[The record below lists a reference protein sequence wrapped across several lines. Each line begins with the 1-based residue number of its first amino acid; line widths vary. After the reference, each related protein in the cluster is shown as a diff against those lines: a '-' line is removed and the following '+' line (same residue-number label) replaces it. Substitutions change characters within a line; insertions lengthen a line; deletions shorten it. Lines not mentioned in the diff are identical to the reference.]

1 MQRNIDKALIK
12 WKEYEFRKPLI
23 IRGARQVGKTY
34 SVKAFGSNHFDNF
47 VIFDFERDR
56 SLHLIFDGDLSPA
69 KLLAALEIHANSRI
83 IPGKTLLCFDEI
95 QECERALLSLRYFYE
110 ETPHL
115 HVAAAGSMLEF
126 ALGNISFPV
135 GRVSF
140 EWMRPMTFYEF
151 LVAGDKKLL
160 AAKLP
165 DLFDYHPLPET
176 VHKMI
181 IEEFRI
187 YFLTGGMP
195 EAVKRFYSTGSFM
208 ETSAV
213 HDEIYQS
220 YLQSLVKYDLKADI
234 ESLDHLLRAVPK
246 HVGSQIKYTRLD
258 PDRRIEKTKASLRI
272 LERALLL
279 HSVHSTTASGL
290 PLGATTSPKVF
301 KPLFLD
307 IGLMQHICRINPN
320 EVLKEKNLSNIYK
333 GAIVE
338 QFVGQELLAAGGT
351 ENLKVYYWSRAK
363 KNSTA
368 EVDYLIV
375 KDGEI
380 FPVEVKSGPA
390 GKLKSMHIFLDE
402 HPDCRKGYVMSPV
415 VFKKQ
420 EVKKLVFAPV
430 YSRFKC

>member
-1 MQRNIDKALIK
+1 MKRNIDHTLLE
-12 WKEYEFRKPLI
+12 WKKYEFRKPLI

-34 SVKAFGSNHFDNF
+34 SVKAFGSNHFDNY

-56 SLHLIFDGDLSPA
+56 SIHLIFDGDLAPR

-83 IPGKTLLCFDEI
+83 IAGKTLLCFDEI

-110 ETPHL
+110 EMPAL
-115 HVAAAGSMLEF
+115 HVVAAGSMLEF
-126 ALGNISFPV
+126 VLGNISFPV

-151 LVAGDKKLL
+151 LLAGDKKLL

-165 DLFDYHPLPET
+165 DLFNYNPLPET
-176 VHKMI
+176 VHNMI
-181 IEEFRI
+181 IEELRI

-195 EAVKRFYSTGSFM
+195 EAVKRFYLTGSIM

-220 YLQSLVKYDLKADI
+220 YLQSLVKYDKKADI
-234 ESLDHLLRAVPK
+234 ESLDHLFRTVPK

-258 PDRRIEKTKASLRI
+258 HDRRIEKTKASLRI
-272 LERALLL
+272 LEKALLL
-279 HSVHSTTASGL
+279 HIVHSATASGL
-290 PLGATTSPKVF
+290 PLGATASPKVI

-307 IGLMQHICRINPN
+307 IGLMQHICGIYPN
-320 EVLKEKNLSNIYK
+320 EVLQEKDLSNVYK
-333 GAIVE
+333 GALAE

-351 ENLKVYYWSRAK
+351 ENLKLYYWSRAK
-363 KNSTA
+363 KNSAA
-368 EVDYLIV
+368 EIDYLII

-402 HPDCRKGYVMSPV
+402 HPHSRHGYVMSPV
-415 VFKKQ
+415 AFQQQKVN
-420 EVKKLVFAPV
+420 KLVFAPV
-430 YSRFKC
+430 YARFN

>member
-1 MQRNIDKALIK
+1 MKRNIDQVLKE
-12 WKEYEFRKPLI
+12 WKDYKFRKPLL

-34 SVKAFGSNHFDNF
+34 SVKAFGRNHFDNF

-56 SLHLIFDGDLSPA
+56 SLHLIFNGDLAPV

-110 ETPHL
+110 EMPQL
-115 HVAAAGSMLEF
+115 HVVAAGSMLEF

-135 GRVSF
+135 GRISF

-165 DLFDYHPLPET
+165 HLFNYNPTPET
-176 VHKMI
+176 VHNLI
-181 IEEFRI
+181 IDELRF

-195 EAVKRFYSTGSFM
+195 EAVKRFYSTGSVI

-213 HDEIYQS
+213 HEEIYQS

-234 ESLDHLLRAVPK
+234 ASLDHLLRTVPK

-279 HSVHSTTASGL
+279 HIVHSTTASGL
-290 PLGATTSPKVF
+290 PLGATTSPKVI

-307 IGLMQHICRINPN
+307 IGLMQHICGINPN
-320 EVLKEKNLSNIYK
+320 EMIKEKNLSNIYK
-333 GAIVE
+333 GALVE

-368 EVDYLIV
+368 EVDYLIT

-402 HPDCRKGYVMSPV
+402 HPDSQKGYVMSPV
-415 VFKKQ
+415 AFKKQ
-420 EVKKLVFAPV
+420 EIKNLVFVPV
-430 YSRFKC
+430 YTRF

>member
-1 MQRNIDKALIK
+1 MKRNIGQALVK

-34 SVKAFGSNHFDNF
+34 SVKAFGNDHFDNF
-47 VIFDFERDR
+47 VMFDFERDR
-56 SLHLIFDGDLSPA
+56 SVHQIFDGDLSPG
-69 KLLAALEIHANSRI
+69 KLLAALEIHGNSRI

-95 QECERALLSLRYFYE
+95 QACERALLSLRYFYE
-110 ETPHL
+110 EMPHL
-115 HVAAAGSMLEF
+115 HVVAAGSMLEF
-126 ALGNISFPV
+126 ALGHISFPV

-140 EWMRPMTFYEF
+140 EWMRPMTFHEF
-151 LVAGDKKLL
+151 LVAGDKELL

-165 DLFDYHPLPET
+165 DLFNYHSMPESI
-176 VHKMI
+176 HNKI
-181 IEEFRI
+181 IEELRF
-187 YFLTGGMP
+187 YLLTGGMP
-195 EAVKRFYSTGSFM
+195 EAVKRFYLTGSIM

-213 HDEIYQS
+213 HNEIYQS
-220 YLQSLVKYDLKADI
+220 YLQSLTKYDLKADI
-234 ESLDHLLRAVPK
+234 ESLDHLLRTVPK
-246 HVGSQIKYTRLD
+246 HVGSQVKYTRLD
-258 PDRRIEKTKASLRI
+258 PDRRIEKTKVSLRI

-279 HSVHSTTASGL
+279 HIVHSTTASGL
-290 PLGATTSPKVF
+290 PLGATTSYKVF

-307 IGLMQHICRINPN
+307 IGLMQHICGINPN
-320 EVLKEKNLSNIYK
+320 EVLKKKNLSNIYK

-368 EVDYLIV
+368 EVDYLIL
-375 KDGEI
+375 KDGAI

-415 VFKKQ
+415 AFNEQ
-420 EVKKLVFAPV
+420 DVKKLVFVPV
-430 YSRFKC
+430 YARFKF